1 MTATLRSAVAVSVLA
16 LTGFA
21 PAALA
26 APHVRTGFTVGA
38 GFGIESVSW
47 TDPGGERNVEA
58 SGSVN
63 ARLGWALKPDLM
75 LGVELWGWS
84 QEDAIA
90 VTEST
95 DDVLVKFRL
104 AAVNAC
110 ATYYPGNAGFFI
122 RLGAGLAYGSYEV
135 AVPAGVTSIPPD
147 EQSDTGIAV
156 NFAPGYEWRLSKQFA
171 LGAQGD
177 VVYLGIGGP
186 YEDVFGYG
194 INAQFNWY
202 W

>member
-1 MTATLRSAVAVSVLA
+1 MTATLRTAAAFALVLA
-16 LTGFA
+16 GLA

-47 TDPGGERNVEA
+47 TDPNGERDVEG
-58 SGSVN
+58 SGAIN
-63 ARLGWALKPDLM
+63 ARIGWALKPGLV
-75 LGVELWGWS
+75 LGVEVWGWS
-84 QEDAIA
+84 KENA
-90 VTEST
+90 VEVSEST

-104 AAVNAC
+104 AAVNAS
-110 ATYYPGNAGFFI
+110 ATFYPGNAGLFI
-122 RLGAGLAYGSYEV
+122 RLGTGLAYGRYQV
-135 AVPAGVTSIPPD
+135 TVPPGVTTVAPD
-147 EQSDTGIAV
+147 LQSDTGISV
-156 NFAPGYEWRLSKQFA
+156 SLAPGYEWRFATHFA

-177 VVYLGIGGP
+177 VVYLGIGGGP

-194 INAQFNWY
+194 VNAQFNWY